1 MPAPKRNEPT
11 NLNEWYG
18 LKIRELR
25 EARGW
30 TQADLGKAVS
40 LSGSRIAQFERAEG
54 VPPKD
59 IAKLLDEVLDSG
71 GVFVEMRPFLQR
83 SEYAKRIE
91 ASTDLEAEAVK
102 IQEYTYVIPPLFQT
116 REYATALLSAGVP
129 FFGGDLEEK
138 VALRLE
144 RQGVLDSP
152 RRPWARAI
160 IDESAL
166 YKVIGG
172 IDIMRRQLSHL
183 LEMCEKP
190 RVGVQ
195 VLPRDGSSLVVV
207 SLAQAVI
214 WVLEDGRT
222 VAAQERTGGTSLV
235 TDPAQV
241 SLIASLFDQLTADAL
256 SIDASTVLIRKVLE
270 EQYS

>member
-59 IAKLLDEVLDSG
+59 IAKLLDEVLESG
-71 GVFVEMRPFLQR
+71 GVFTEMRPFLQR
-83 SEYAKRIE
+83 SAHAKRFE
-91 ASTDLEAEAVK
+91 MLVGPESDALK
-102 IQEYTYVIPPLFQT
+102 IQQYALLVPGILQT

-138 VALRLE
+138 VALRMA
-144 RQGVLDSP
+144 RRAVLDSP
-152 RRPWARAI
+152 KSPWVRAI

-172 IDIMRRQLSHL
+172 ADVMRRQLTHV
-183 LEMCEKP
+183 LEMCERP

-195 VLPRDGSSLVVV
+195 VLPRDGSSLVVT

-214 WVLEDGRT
+214 WMLEDGRT
-222 VAAQERTGGTSLV
+222 VVAQETMIDASLIW
-235 TDPAQV
+235 DPAQV
-241 SLIASLFDQLTADAL
+241 SLVTSIYDQLAADSL
-256 SIDASTVLIRKVLE
+256 SADASTTLIRKVLE